1 MHDCLGKNW
10 VAAHVMKIYL
20 HIFLGFLLFCSP
32 SSGQVRE
39 TIEFMSS
46 FDSRIAGYPGC
57 TAAADYIEARF
68 RRLGLEDIQRE
79 VFQVVVP
86 VDRGGN
92 LKVEGKVFAL
102 RGLWPNLVRT
112 STLPPEGLRAPMIY
126 GGSGEFGEFNGF
138 KLEGRV
144 VLLEFNSEGNWL
156 HAASLGARAV
166 IFVEPEESSWR
177 QAVEKWI
184 DLPLDL
190 PRFWVDGE
198 TGTHLRRLLE
208 ERGEVEVALSSRMD
222 WEELPAWNVLARV
235 PGRDPELGRE
245 TIAVEAYYDGISVVP
260 SLAPSAETACSIVG
274 LLELATHL
282 RAHPPGRTVLLVAT
296 SAHFQAR
303 QGVVDF
309 LEKHARR
316 HKFYADRVKE
326 PFAIDLFVN
335 LDLSSRTDELGVWN
349 NTDSFKLKRH
359 FVDLGRRI
367 TGYADEVALE
377 LGADPERALVNG
389 ISPIR
394 GMDWGSYV
402 PGGIDSD
409 GEIALSAGI
418 PALAFATVH
427 DARFVVDTPLD
438 DAEKVDIGN
447 LERQVELL
455 NLILGRAFDDP
466 EFLGGVEDARKALKD
481 QLRDM
486 RIKVRTFPRH
496 SPVPDRPVASGLVVV
511 EGMRGGRKGVRR
523 MRYGLTDE
531 AGTATFRGLPM
542 MTYPVSAFAL
552 DAENG
557 RIGYAPDLSLRASKF
572 HSKPRRNGFL
582 NRNVRWKT
590 NEKTVVV
597 FPTIGR
603 PLYGLIDPRF
613 LNPLSGFKVID
624 AKGIEPRQ
632 YGYALGRQAV
642 GVLFGSVDSEEES
655 RLKVMMGSGSGGH
668 RMLLL
673 NSQGAANEEVARGR
687 GFLLAEEG
695 LGQTGL
701 QAVRD
706 MWALDEARMQT
717 MRHHAI
723 ENQRL
728 VRLHQRA
735 ADLIEASERA
745 AEELQWDR
753 YVAYVRA
760 ALGVESRAYP
770 EVLSTLNDVIKGMVF
785 FLALLIPA
793 AFFGER
799 LIFAAADIRRQ
810 LLGFGLL
817 LVVIWV
823 GISQVHPAFEI
834 AHPLVVLL
842 AFAIMALAI
851 FVLLMV
857 SSRFN
862 RHMKAHRNRLARVHD
877 KDISRLS
884 ASYSAF
890 MLGISNMRRRK
901 MRTGLTLT
909 TLVLLTFT
917 LLSFT
922 SFQQQIRF
930 VAFPL
935 ERSGEYEGLLIR
947 DRGWEDLEQPTL
959 DYARSH
965 FEAGATVGARSWYVS
980 ERPEEKSYIEVRRG
994 EGIVRALGL
1003 LGVTPQECLI
1013 TGIDRALVTGRFFAD
1028 RDENACLIPERMA
1041 EELGIGREEVGKA
1054 KIQIFGRQL
1063 LVCGIVDA
1071 GMLEEM
1077 SDLDGENLMPADFQI
1092 SAFQDFGQQQDPM
1105 LAEEEVFTEL
1115 RPFVH
1120 LAPENVVILP
1130 YDLLQEA
1137 GGTLRSVAVRFDDG
1151 VDGQELIEAFLVRVA
1166 ATLFAGLRDP
1176 GSEEISVFAY
1186 SSMGLTAMEGLGG
1199 LIIPALIA
1207 ALIVLNAMLGA
1218 VYERFR
1224 EIGIYSS
1231 VGLAPVHI
1239 SLLFVAEAAVFAVLG
1254 VTLGYLLG
1262 QGLGKGLIA
1271 LDVGGLNLNY
1281 SSISAV
1287 VSALL
1292 VMGVVL
1298 LSTIYPARMAARM
1311 AVPDVL
1317 RRWQPPPPDGD
1328 SWVFPFP
1335 FNVSEAEVR
1344 GICGF
1349 LYDYFNAF
1357 SSGTVGDLH
1366 TADVR
1371 VAREGEK
1378 YAVKFKLWLPP
1389 FDLGVSEE
1397 VDLTFS
1403 PTDTERIW
1411 AIQVELRRL
1420 SGELFYWQQLNQR
1433 FMNQL
1438 RKELLIWHTLDDESR
1453 EEHRQTAKRLLGKP
1467 AAAEVADGEEER
1479 VREVEEPVS
1488 VGSRSPFT
1496 WKGVIVG
1503 AVLSLF
1509 VGIGAPYGIIF
1520 LQGSYMALNSSSPG
1534 AIFLF
1539 FLFTLLV
1546 NTLLGSLRRRLALS
1560 RADLVLLYVMLL
1572 MAVTV
1577 PTQAF
1582 VGYLIPV
1589 ISGLY
1594 YYASPENKWG
1604 ELFEPHVTRWLAP
1617 QDREAV
1623 RALHEGLAPGEA
1635 IPWEAW
1641 VEPLGYWYAFFLV
1654 LSFMMICMGVILHR
1668 QWSANERLAYPMV
1681 ELPLRM
1687 IDEGEGGFERV
1698 KPFFKS
1704 RAMWIGFGIAFL
1716 LLGLNGLQHYFPSVP
1731 KYPVYFPALRIFEGK
1746 VALPLRVTF
1755 AWVGFFYLVNLDI
1768 TFSIWVFYV
1777 LGKIQEGIFKAVGI
1791 ASTEQLSLYSFSQ
1804 TADLTHQAMGACLV
1818 FVLYSLWIGRKHLRE
1833 VWRKAWDKNAEIDD
1847 SGELLSYRTAVFG
1860 FLGSLV
1866 FIGAWLWAS
1875 GIPLII
1881 LPLFVGTCLLFY
1893 VFVTRVIATAGVAT
1907 ARSPMVAAFFVISG
1921 IGTSVIGAKGLVAL
1935 TFTYVWQSEMRLF
1948 PMIACANGLK
1958 LAESVKGAKKRLFW
1972 AMGIALVCSLA
1983 GATWIILTICYDHG
1997 GINLHK
2003 FFMNHQAMR
2012 TFTDMARVVKQ
2023 HPVALDMRGWVFTG
2037 VGAAI
2042 EGFLMFAQHR
2052 FYWWPLHPV
2061 GFVISVGWLT
2071 GQIWFSVFVAW
2082 LLKSIIVKYG
2092 GARAFNAAKPLFLGL
2107 ILGEAVVAGFWLVV
2121 DWLMGEVGNMITNM

>member
-1 MHDCLGKNW
+1 M
-10 VAAHVMKIYL
+10 AHCMKVYL
-20 HIFLGFLLFCSP
+20 HIFLGFLLLCSP

-46 FDSRIAGYPGC
+46 FDSRVAGYPGC
-57 TAAADYIEARF
+57 AAAADFIEDRF
-68 RRLGLEDIQRE
+68 RELGLGNVQRE
-79 VFQVVVP
+79 EFQVVVP
-86 VDRGGN
+86 VDRGGS
-92 LKVEGKVFAL
+92 LEVGGETFPL
-102 RGLWPNLVRT
+102 HGLWPNLART
-112 STLPPEGLRAPMIY
+112 STLPSEGLRGMMIY
-126 GGSGEFGEFNGF
+126 GGHGEFGEFNG
-138 KLEGRV
+138 LQMEGRI
-144 VLLEFNSEGNWL
+144 VLMEFNSEGNWL

-166 IFVEPEESSWR
+166 IFVEPEGSSWK
-177 QAVEKWI
+177 QAREKWS
-184 DLPLDL
+184 DAPLDL

-198 TGTHLRRLLE
+198 TGARLRRLLE
-208 ERGEVEVALSSRMD
+208 ERGEVEVALWSRMD
-222 WEELPAWNVLARV
+222 WEDLPAWNVLAKV
-235 PGRDPELGRE
+235 PGSDPELSGE

-260 SLAPSAETACSIVG
+260 SLAPSAETACSIAA
-274 LLELATHL
+274 LLELAAHL

-309 LEKHARR
+309 LENHARR
-316 HKFYADRVKE
+316 HQFYAARVKE

-359 FVDLGRRI
+359 FVDLGRRV
-367 TGYADEVALE
+367 TGYAAEVAPG
-377 LGADPERALVNG
+377 LGRDAERALVNG

-394 GMDWGSYV
+394 GMDWASYV

-409 GEIALSAGI
+409 GEVALDAGI

-438 DAEKVDIGN
+438 DVEGVNIGN
-447 LERQVELL
+447 LERQVALL
-455 NLILGRAFDDP
+455 NGVLERAFDDP
-466 EFLGGVEDARKALKD
+466 EFLDGVEEARKALKD

-486 RIKVRTFPRH
+486 RVKVRTFPRR
-496 SPVPDRPVASGLVVV
+496 SQVPDRPVVGGVVLVG
-511 EGMRGGRKGVRR
+511 GMLGERKGVRR
-523 MRYGLTDE
+523 MRYGLTGE
-531 AGTATFRGLPM
+531 TGMATFRGLPM
-542 MTYPVSAFAL
+542 RTYPVSAFAL
-552 DAENG
+552 DQEDG

-572 HSKPRRNGFL
+572 HGGPRKNGFL

-590 NEKTVVV
+590 NDKTVVV

-624 AKGIEPRQ
+624 AKGVEPRQ

-642 GVLFGSVDSEEES
+642 GVLFGSVDTEEES
-655 RLKVMMGSGSGGH
+655 RLKVMMGGGSGGH
-668 RMLLL
+668 RVLLL
-673 NSQGAANEEVARGR
+673 NSEGTATEDVARGR

-706 MWALDEARMQT
+706 MWALDEARMRT

-728 VRLHQRA
+728 VRLHQRTKE
-735 ADLIEASERA
+735 LIEASERA

-799 LIFAAADIRRQ
+799 LLFAAADIRRQ

-817 LVVIWV
+817 LLLIWLGV
-823 GISQVHPAFEI
+823 SQVHPAFEI

-857 SSRFN
+857 TSRFN
-862 RHMKAHRNRLARVHD
+862 RHMKMHRNRLARVHD

-884 ASYSAF
+884 ASYAAF

-922 SFQQQIRF
+922 SFRQQIRF

-935 ERSGEYEGLLIR
+935 ERAGEYEGLLIR
-947 DRGWEDLEQPTL
+947 DRGWEDLGQPTL

-965 FEAGATVGARSWYVS
+965 FEVGATVGARSWYVS
-980 ERPEEKSYIEVRRG
+980 EKPEEKNYIEVRRG
-994 EGIVRALGL
+994 ERIVRALGL
-1003 LGVTPQECLI
+1003 LGVTPQERTI
-1013 TGIDRALVTGRFFAD
+1013 TGFDRSLLTGRFFV
-1028 RDENACLIPERMA
+1028 REDENSCLIPERMA

-1054 KIQIFGRQL
+1054 EIQIFGRKL

-1071 GMLEEM
+1071 QMLEEM
-1077 SDLDGENLMPADFQI
+1077 NDLDGENLMPADFQI
-1092 SAFQDFGQQQDPM
+1092 SAFQDFGQDRELM
-1105 LAEEEVFTEL
+1105 LEEEEVFTEL
-1115 RPFVH
+1115 KPFVH

-1137 GGTLRSVAVRFDDG
+1137 GGTLRSVAVRFDAR
-1151 VDGQELIEAFLVRVA
+1151 VDGPELIEAFLVRVA
-1166 ATLFAGLRDP
+1166 TTLFAGLRNP
-1176 GSEEISVFAY
+1176 GSQEIGVYAY
-1186 SSMGLTAMEGLGG
+1186 SSMGLTAIEGLGA
-1199 LIIPALIA
+1199 LMIPALIA

-1239 SLLFVAEAAVFAVLG
+1239 SLLFVAEAVVYAVLG

-1262 QGLGKGLIA
+1262 QGLGKGLVA
-1271 LDVGGLNLNY
+1271 LDVRGLNLNY
-1281 SSISAV
+1281 SSMSAV

-1298 LSTIYPARMAARM
+1298 LSTIYPARVAARM

-1317 RRWQPPPPDGD
+1317 RRWKPPPPEGD
-1328 SWVFPFP
+1328 SWRFPFP

-1349 LYDYFNAF
+1349 LYDYFNSF
-1357 SSGTVGDLH
+1357 SSGSVGDLH
-1366 TADVR
+1366 TAEVR
-1371 VAREGEK
+1371 VVREGETF
-1378 YAVKFKLWLPP
+1378 AVKFKLWLPP
-1389 FDLGVSEE
+1389 FDLGVSEQVE
-1397 VDLTFS
+1397 LTFS

-1411 AIQVELRRL
+1411 AIHVDLARL

-1438 RKELLIWHTLDDESR
+1438 RKELLIWHTLDEESR
-1453 EEHRQTAKRLLGKP
+1453 EEHRQTAIHLLEQP
-1467 AAAEVADGEEER
+1467 A
-1479 VREVEEPVS
+1479 EVEEEKLEREGQEIEEP
-1488 VGSRSPFT
+1488 GEEQSRSPFT
-1496 WKGVIVG
+1496 WKGIAVG
-1503 AVLSLF
+1503 AVLSLL

-1539 FLFTLLV
+1539 FFFTLVV
-1546 NTLLGSLRRRLALS
+1546 NTLLGGLRRRLALS

-1604 ELFEPHVTRWLAP
+1604 ELFAPHVPRWLTP
-1617 QDREAV
+1617 QDQEAV

-1635 IPWEAW
+1635 IPWSAW
-1641 VEPLGYWYAFFLV
+1641 VEPLGYWYVFFLV

-1668 QWSANERLAYPMV
+1668 QWSSNERLAYPMV

-1704 RAMWIGFGIAFL
+1704 RGMWIGFGIAFL
-1716 LLGLNGLQHYFPSVP
+1716 LLSLNGLHHYVPSVP
-1731 KYPVYFPALRIFEGK
+1731 TYPVYFPALRIFEGK
-1746 VALPLRVTF
+1746 VMLPLRVTF

-1777 LGKIQEGIFKAVGI
+1777 LGKIQEGIFKGVGI

-1866 FIGAWLWAS
+1866 FIGVWLWAS

-1881 LPLFVGTCLLFY
+1881 LPLFVGTCLIFY

-1935 TFTYVWQSEMRLF
+1935 TFTYIWQSEMRLF

-1958 LAESVKGAKKRLFW
+1958 LAESVKGAKTRLFW

-2023 HPVALDMRGWVFTG
+2023 HPVAMDMRGWVFTG
-2037 VGAAI
+2037 VGGAI

-2092 GARAFNAAKPLFLGL
+2092 GARAFNVAKPLFLGL
-2107 ILGEAVVAGFWLVV
+2107 ILGEATAAGFWLIV
-2121 DWLMGEVGNMITNM
+2121 DWLTGEVGNMITNM